1 MNKYDNED
9 CMTLARLDG
18 LGVPE
23 NSPRSGDSNP
33 MLGQKSKAGVGDVVM
48 RSRFS
53 DYYSALKTSRQGS
66 KSDGV

>member
-33 MLGQKSKAGVGDVVM
+33 LLGQKSKAGVGDDVM
-48 RSRFS
+48 RLRFS
-53 DYYSALKTSRQGS
+53 DYYSVLKTTRQGS
-66 KSDGV
+66 KSDSV